1 MKLIMAK
8 KKKKAYTK
16 ISYFARTKYDILA
29 KVDSGRNMV
38 HQQNIV
44 SQHKFFPGDV
54 WRPDAVCRM
63 DDNGLTAYL
72 LRGFQSGIWTPLVS
86 LIQVGQLTLAELNA
100 PFNTRSQR

>member
-16 ISYFARTKYDILA
+16 ISYFARTKYDVLA

-38 HQQNIV
+38 PKQNIV

-63 DDNGLTAYL
+63 DDNGLTAQWLKDGILKSSELYKCLAALIL
-72 LRGFQSGIWTPLVS
+72 LV
-86 LIQVGQLTLAELNA
+86 
-100 PFNTRSQR
+100 